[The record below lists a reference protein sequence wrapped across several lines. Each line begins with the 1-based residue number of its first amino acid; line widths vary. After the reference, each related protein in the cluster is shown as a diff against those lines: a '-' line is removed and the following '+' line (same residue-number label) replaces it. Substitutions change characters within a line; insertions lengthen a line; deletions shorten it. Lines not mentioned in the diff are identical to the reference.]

1 MDDNLI
7 PDPVELI
14 RELLTPETIA
24 DSVVESVEQL
34 TDTLQLDA
42 EACLRIGL
50 TLGMAIPEAIDK
62 TIKAIEEAEK

>member
-14 RELLTPETIA
+14 RELLAPEVIAESIVESAGQIA
-24 DSVVESVEQL
+24 DA
-34 TDTLQLDA
+34 LQLGA

-50 TLGMAIPEAIDK
+50 MIGMAIPEAIDK
-62 TIKAIEEAEK
+62 TLKAIEEAEK